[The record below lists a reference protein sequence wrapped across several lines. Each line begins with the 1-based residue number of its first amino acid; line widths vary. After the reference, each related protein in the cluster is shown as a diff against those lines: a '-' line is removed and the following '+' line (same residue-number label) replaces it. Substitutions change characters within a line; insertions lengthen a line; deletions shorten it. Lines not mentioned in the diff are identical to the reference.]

1 MFSATVESGLVET
14 MYEKKSFQADS
25 VAVKMER
32 HPGSLPHF
40 LCSPWVAELVT
51 VYGTVD
57 HSQNYQ
63 VEFSRGMYRKVVS
76 AIEDDFNFY
85 SRAAW
90 ISDISKCTFTCFG
103 RKCLYFRSL
112 RCITIWKVKV
122 IIWVNFLISFIAAV
136 RTVVVQLVIVLF
148 YWSGAKIIFRQG
160 F

>member
-1 MFSATVESGLVET
+1 MFSATVESGLMET

-40 LCSPWVAELVT
+40 LCSSWVADMVT

-57 HSQNYQ
+57 HCQNYQ
-63 VEFSRGMYRKVVS
+63 IEFSRGKYRKVVS

-90 ISDISKCTFTCFG
+90 ISVISKCTFTCFG

-122 IIWVNFLISFIAAV
+122 IIWVDFLISFIAAV

-148 YWSGAKIIFRQG
+148 FWSGAK
-160 F
+160 

>member
-40 LCSPWVAELVT
+40 LCSSWVAELVT

-63 VEFSRGMYRKVVS
+63 VEFGRGKYRKVVS

-90 ISDISKCTFTCFG
+90 ISLISKCTIRCFG

-136 RTVVVQLVIVLF
+136 RVGHRPLLLV
-148 YWSGAKIIFRQG
+148 WCEIIFRQE